1 MVLNMSKNVVFK
13 FDEMSNK
20 DRATKAVSSYFKKAG
35 AEIVQ
40 VDVSPNVKRTSGIS
54 YRELSLTFADSQIV
68 IFRIKQSGDIY
79 QAVLNGKVKPMV
91 NQDDHVAAIAELVKA
106 METGRSAFQAKLA
119 KAKVKLPNSIKTTV
133 PNKEKLL
140 IEKRDALK
148 EAVTAAEQELA
159 EIRADIAKMPTM
171 DSATL
176 DAANDP
182 FSSFDQQAHT
192 AATSPYNRSLM
203 PAMDDLIAG
212 NYKKGA
218 MTIAGMNILIENP
231 TDSIRRGIDK
241 DGEEWQITMKH
252 HYGYF
257 EGSMGADGDEL
268 DVFVKNNLL
277 DEPDHAYIISQV
289 DLDGAFD
296 EHKVV
301 IGAES
306 EDEAKEIYHSNYKA
320 GWDGFGSIEKV
331 TMAEL
336 QGRMQHDKAA

>member
-1 MVLNMSKNVVFK
+1 MKNIIFK
-13 FDEMSNK
+13 FDEISNK
-20 DRATKAVSSYFKKAG
+20 DKATKAVSNHFKRAG

-54 YRELSLTFADSQIV
+54 YRELNLTFADSQII

-79 QAVLNGKVKPMV
+79 QALLNGKVKPMA
-91 NQDDHVAAIAELVKA
+91 NQDDHAAAIAELVKA
-106 METGRSAFQAKLA
+106 METGRSAFQTKLA

-148 EAVTAAEQELA
+148 EAVAAAEQELA
-159 EIRADIAKMPTM
+159 QIKAEIAKSSTL
-171 DSATL
+171 DSANDSTFTL
-176 DAANDP
+176 
-182 FSSFDQQAHT
+182 FDQQAHQ
-192 AATSPYNRSLM
+192 AATSPYNRTLM
-203 PAMDDLIAG
+203 PDFDDLIAG

-218 MTIAGMNILIENP
+218 LIIAGMNISIENP
-231 TDSIRRGIDK
+231 AGSFRKGKDSN
-241 DGEEWQITMKH
+241 GEKWQIEMKH

-257 EGSMGADGDEL
+257 DGSMGADGDEL
-268 DVFVKNNLL
+268 DVFVKNNLET
-277 DEPDHAYIISQV
+277 EPTHAYIISQV
-289 DLDGAFD
+289 DLEGLFD

-301 IGAES
+301 LGAES

-331 TMAEL
+331 SLADL
-336 QGRMQHDKAA
+336 QAKIQQPLAA